1 MRSNNNTVIYPNT
14 IVSFIKEHYIKEE
27 DIKMKEILTKTMK
40 SNLKKIITNN
50 NHIVKNALL

>member
-1 MRSNNNTVIYPNT
+1 VRSNNNTVIYPNT

-50 NHIVKNALL
+50 NNIVKNALL